1 MRASGEPRAM
11 TAQILSH
18 ITHPPEASPAGVF
31 FTWRCLSGAMLLAV
45 SIAVGTTGCV
55 TSPSG
60 PVRGAP
66 AAPTDSRPAERP
78 PARERVSDAPVPGR
92 AIATPLLDAAVRLDV
107 RPLGF
112 VATDGFT
119 LPLLS
124 PSGTFMAVQTG
135 TPPDTATALAR
146 PGQREPRASRIA
158 LYKLGPGGITR
169 LGETEGGLILGRSAD
184 ERGFLVESPRPDGA
198 RWIGRI
204 PWGTEGSTDGYEP
217 EWLVQDGAVNA
228 FAALGP
234 NGALAYSRREISDR
248 FFDLVVRRD
257 DRTVRLGA
265 DGLRSLT
272 FPSFNADGS
281 RVFTLLLRDGI
292 LELGSTDPASD
303 EAMSQGLVRL
313 FVSDR
318 ADDSVAAQ
326 MSTPQSTRDGTD
338 GRDLVFFHPTLG
350 TIARWNDAD
359 GLRALSGRV
368 LAIAKVDDR
377 RDAVLDGSRVR
388 MRVRAPDAETQAASD
403 ARSVE
408 ILDRV
413 AVPRALGM
421 VEGSPGLLLVAP
433 EASGVRLSL
442 VRLLN

>member
-11 TAQILSH
+11 TAPNLSH

-31 FTWRCLSGAMLLAV
+31 FDGRCLACASLLAAA
-45 SIAVGTTGCV
+45 IAAAMAGCA
-55 TSPSG
+55 TSPGG
-60 PVRGAP
+60 PARGAP
-66 AAPTDSRPAERP
+66 SSSAERP

-92 AIATPLLDAAVRLDV
+92 AIATPLVDAAVRLDV
-107 RPLGF
+107 RQLGV

-169 LGETEGGLILGRSAD
+169 LGETDGGLILGRSAD

-204 PWGTEGSTDGYEP
+204 RWGTEGSTDGYEP

-234 NGALAYSRREISDR
+234 NGELAYSRREISER
-248 FFDLVVRRD
+248 FFDLVVRRAD
-257 DRTVRLGA
+257 STVRLGA

-281 RVFTLLLRDGI
+281 RVYTLLLRDGI

-303 EAMSQGLVRL
+303 ESMSQGLVRL

-326 MSTPQSTRDGTD
+326 MATPQATRDGTD

-359 GLRALSGRV
+359 GLRALPGRV
-368 LAIAKVDDR
+368 LAVAKVDER

-388 MRVRAPDAETQAASD
+388 MRVRATGTETQASSD

-408 ILDRV
+408 ILDRI

-421 VEGSPGLLLVAP
+421 VEGSPGLLLIAP